1 MSDDVSYAASIG
13 ASINRGLGSI
23 NPPKKKKPAD
33 NEDKT
38 TNKTKETPQPE
49 ATKPQKETP
58 AVKKPSSKKTK
69 TSSKP
74 IMVKSERINKP
85 TEPTGPKPIMYNY
98 KDLPTSGPGSE
109 FNPNRGR
116 QFKGTKSVSGNEID
130 EITGPVNPKG
140 NPTGK
145 FINPTGPIF

>member
-23 NPPKKKKPAD
+23 NAPKKKKP
-33 NEDKT
+33 
-38 TNKTKETPQPE
+38 KETTDKETTKTAETAQPE
-49 ATKPQKETP
+49 PPKPTTALPK
-58 AVKKPSSKKTK
+58 VKKPSSKKTK
-69 TSSKP
+69 APSTP

-98 KDLPTSGPGSE
+98 KELPTSGPGSE

-116 QFKGTKSVSGNEID
+116 QFNG
-130 EITGPVNPKG
+130 
-140 NPTGK
+140 
-145 FINPTGPIF
+145 

>member
-1 MSDDVSYAASIG
+1 MNDDVSYAANIG

-23 NPPKKKKPAD
+23 NLPKKKKPTGK
-33 NEDKT
+33 EDKV
-38 TNKTKETPQPE
+38 
-49 ATKPQKETP
+49 TKPVEPPTTEAPKTQKELP

-69 TSSKP
+69 ASSTP

-85 TEPTGPKPIMYNY
+85 TEPSGPKPIMYNY

-116 QFKGTKSVSGNEID
+116 QFNG
-130 EITGPVNPKG
+130 
-140 NPTGK
+140 
-145 FINPTGPIF
+145 